1 MSSHHIVREKQEPA
15 LLVLSLKDFSFELL
29 GQLLE
34 WSPTLIAI
42 TETAIQLHDNQ
53 IKVDWLIA
61 NEPIDDLQSDVKL
74 MPVEDERYLETAL
87 FHLIDQGYRAVNI
100 ITDDFNA
107 DKYLPYAEQI
117 DLVIY
122 VNDEKIYPIKSG
134 FSKWKQRGEEIKL
147 ITKPNQLTYT
157 GLKLSDENK
166 LETTEDGFFS
176 IQFNQPY
183 LFISELV

>member
-15 LLVLSLKDFSFELL
+15 LLVLSMADFAFELL

-42 TETAIQLHDNQ
+42 PETAIQLHDNQ
-53 IKVDWLIA
+53 IKIDWLIA
-61 NEPIDDLQSDVKL
+61 NEPINDLQSDVKL
-74 MPVEDERYLETAL
+74 MLVEHELYLETAL

-100 ITDDFNA
+100 ITDNFNA

-122 VNDEKIYPIKSG
+122 QHDEKIYPIKPG
-134 FSKWKQRGEEIKL
+134 FSKWTPAGDIVKL
-147 ITKPNQLTYT
+147 ISQPTQLTYT
-157 GLKLSDENK
+157 GLKPLN
-166 LETTEDGFFS
+166 ETTFETAADGFFTME
-176 IQFNQPY
+176 FNQPY
-183 LFISELV
+183 LFIAETI